1 MKIFHMLFIFIFRM
15 LDIMI
20 TGKKKVHYT
29 ENQSVSLKKIIIK
42 KIIIKKI
49 SPFTK
54 NNVPYRILAKI
65 RPPFSARS
73 LSFFCRKII
82 HTQVHI

>member
-1 MKIFHMLFIFIFRM
+1 MKIFHMLFIFIFRI
-15 LDIMI
+15 LDIML
-20 TGKKKVHYT
+20 TGKKKVNYT
-29 ENQSVSLKKIIIK
+29 ENQSVSLK